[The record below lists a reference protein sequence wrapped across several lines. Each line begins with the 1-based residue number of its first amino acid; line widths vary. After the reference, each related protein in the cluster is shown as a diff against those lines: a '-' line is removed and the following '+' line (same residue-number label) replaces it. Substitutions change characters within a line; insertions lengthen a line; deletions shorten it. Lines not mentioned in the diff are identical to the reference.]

1 MKDKQKGKM
10 NVIQGR
16 SFNFETFCRPCT
28 WHFVFNEL
36 NISLNLEPSS
46 ATYLN
51 RFSQSF
57 TRTCI
62 ANGEKKDISL
72 KGCNYTSYLHTLVSG
87 MIVMHTLFVLLNLNH
102 CACKNVIN
110 PFILK
115 HSLA

>member
-10 NVIQGR
+10 NLIQCR

-28 WHFVFNEL
+28 WSFAFKEL

-51 RFSQSF
+51 IFSQ
-57 TRTCI
+57 RLMD
-62 ANGEKKDISL
+62 KKNDISL
-72 KGCNYTSYLHTLVSG
+72 KDCNYSSYLHTLVTD
-87 MIVMHTLFVLLNLNH
+87 MIVIQTLFVLLNLNH

>member
-10 NVIQGR
+10 NLIHCR

-28 WHFVFNEL
+28 WSFAFKEL

-46 ATYLN
+46 AN
-51 RFSQSF
+51 
-57 TRTCI
+57 
-62 ANGEKKDISL
+62 KDISL
-72 KGCNYTSYLHTLVSG
+72 KDCNYSSYLHTLVTD
-87 MIVMHTLFVLLNLNH
+87 MIVMQTLFVLLNLNH